1 MDKQKTEKFIN
12 TLSNSIVSDLN
23 QMKDTHK
30 QTYALALVGNDTME
44 HFFLALANTEDL
56 EKILSE

>member
-1 MDKQKTEKFIN
+1 MDKQEIEALTS
-12 TLSNSIVSDLN
+12 TLCNSIVSDLN

-30 QTYALALVGNDTME
+30 QTYALALVGNDDME

-56 EKILSE
+56 E